1 MWAMQHPI
9 WPGKTRGIFLTL
21 NSPQLFS
28 DPSMCLS
35 IARQS
40 SASPC
45 VSRSRAERGACEAPQ
60 MVLTEAEQWL
70 LYWERTQL
78 SCWGTQGQEI
88 RSGIIQSALHSLPGE
103 APAENGLS
111 ILFINCKGTIWVSSV
126 SSPRSCSAVQ
136 RHQSKQAVQFVP
148 QGFTPALTQR
158 QQPEHPH
165 TSAPPVKNEHPE
177 EGYKKG
183 YKNSSLGKVCFLCI

>member
-28 DPSMCLS
+28 DLSMCLS

-78 SCWGTQGQEI
+78 SCWGTQGREI

-136 RHQSKQAVQFVP
+136 RHQSKQFSSSVCTTRFYTSSDPKA
-148 QGFTPALTQR
+148 AAR
-158 QQPEHPH
+158 ASPH
-165 TSAPPVKNEHPE
+165 LCPTCEKQAPRGRVSKQL
-177 EGYKKG
+177 
-183 YKNSSLGKVCFLCI
+183 LG

>member
-1 MWAMQHPI
+1 MGYAASHLAWEDQRHL
-9 WPGKTRGIFLTL
+9 LTL
-21 NSPQLFS
+21 HSPQLFS

-40 SASPC
+40 SAFPC

-111 ILFINCKGTIWVSSV
+111 IPFINCKGTIWVSSV
-126 SSPRSCSAVQ
+126 SSPGSCSASVQ
-136 RHQSKQAVQFVP
+136 CRDTRASSSAVQFVP

-177 EGYKKG
+177 EEH
-183 YKNSSLGKVCFLCI
+183 KNSSLGKVCFLCI